1 MAVSRVAADVVRDPN
16 LGLFKM
22 AIIEELEL
30 EENPGED
37 LLLEENPGEGD
48 SATGG
53 EWNPTLE
60 DNQPGPH
67 GNGDD
72 DEDEEEWEIPFA
84 MDAGAPTETAEI
96 VDVRIARK
104 GNERLGLVLD
114 EANVIVALRE
124 DTQAAASGNLFI
136 GDTVLAV
143 QGVACSLEKRVA
155 QLLRELPD
163 AATYAFTVRRALD
176 VSPPDVSSMRLSE
189 QVADHGPLLT
199 PEEQAQY
206 SQREL
211 ETRQKMREQLEQL
224 PEGDEARQA
233 LSKELAPRNLTES
246 KCAPS
251 PRIPCRS
258 CPPC

>member
-1 MAVSRVAADVVRDPN
+1 
-16 LGLFKM
+16 M

-30 EENPGED
+30 EENPGEEE

-48 SATGG
+48 SATGSG

-60 DNQPGPH
+60 ENQPGPQ
-67 GNGDD
+67 GDGDD
-72 DEDEEEWEIPFA
+72 EEDEEEWEIPFA
-84 MDAGAPTETAEI
+84 MDSGAPTETAEI

-114 EANVIVALRE
+114 ETNVIVALRE
-124 DTQAAASGNLFI
+124 DTPAAASGDLFV

-143 QGVACSLEKRVA
+143 QGVTCSLEKRVA

-163 AATYAFTVRRALD
+163 AATYVFTVRRALD
-176 VSPPDVSSMRLSE
+176 ASPPDVSSMRLSD

-211 ETRQKMREQLEQL
+211 EQRQKMREQLEQL
-224 PEGDEARQA
+224 PEGDETRQA
-233 LSKELAPRNLTES
+233 LSKEFAPRNLAES
-246 KCAPS
+246 K
-251 PRIPCRS
+251 
-258 CPPC
+258 